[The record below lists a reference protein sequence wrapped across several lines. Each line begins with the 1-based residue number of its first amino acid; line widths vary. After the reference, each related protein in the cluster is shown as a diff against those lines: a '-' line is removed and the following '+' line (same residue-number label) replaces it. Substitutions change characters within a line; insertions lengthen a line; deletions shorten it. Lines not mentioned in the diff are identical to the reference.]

1 MQKYYC
7 MVKYGTEYPEKEVR
21 RIYRYVHYRNQQNER
36 NYKQAIEKGYSG
48 EEFLDKVVPE
58 DIFQKY
64 DYLFEKDI
72 SDCANVNTNLMDD
85 NWGESVSMEHD
96 FSIEEILDMP
106 TEGEVQMN
114 LTNMDSV
121 GQDKLYKV
129 VSTPSG
135 VESKTGDF
143 KEPDYIDADNESH
156 GGKIPCGLF
165 CVTGQ
170 DSGFIDIEDL
180 Y

>member
-1 MQKYYC
+1 
-7 MVKYGTEYPEKEVR
+7 
-21 RIYRYVHYRNQQNER
+21 
-36 NYKQAIEKGYSG
+36 
-48 EEFLDKVVPE
+48 
-58 DIFQKY
+58 
-64 DYLFEKDI
+64 
-72 SDCANVNTNLMDD
+72 MDD
-85 NWGESVSMEHD
+85 NWGNPVPMEHD
-96 FSIEEILDMP
+96 YTIEEILDMP